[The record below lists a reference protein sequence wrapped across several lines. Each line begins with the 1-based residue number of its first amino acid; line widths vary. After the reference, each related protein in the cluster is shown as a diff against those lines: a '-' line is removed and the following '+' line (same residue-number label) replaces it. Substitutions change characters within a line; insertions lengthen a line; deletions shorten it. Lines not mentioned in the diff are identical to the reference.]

1 MHNNNINN
9 NLIDYVQSPSNFR
22 SNINSTEEINNITL
36 ETKNFLMYSNINNP
50 NNNISQIFS

>member
-22 SNINSTEEINNITL
+22 SNINSTEEINIITL

>member
-36 ETKNFLMYSNINNP
+36 EQK
-50 NNNISQIFS
+50 IF

>member
-1 MHNNNINN
+1 MYNPHQI
-9 NLIDYVQSPSNFR
+9 LEVTY
-22 SNINSTEEINNITL
+22 STEEINNITL

>member
-1 MHNNNINN
+1 MPNNNINN

-22 SNINSTEEINNITL
+22 SNINSTEEINIITL

>member
-1 MHNNNINN
+1 MPNNNINN
-9 NLIDYVQSPSNFR
+9 NLIDYVRSPSNFR

>member
-1 MHNNNINN
+1 MPNNNINN